1 MPTFIPATPPA
12 RPPDWVVV
20 LYCAAWCDTCTQYRE
35 KFEAFAEAFAKAFAE
50 ASLPARTEQ
59 AAPPSAR
66 TGGALPGVA
75 AARTDPPTAADR
87 VFVCVDIE
95 DEPEWLGDEDVENFP
110 TLGIQYQGRTL
121 FFGTMLPHIGHLERL
136 LQALTPDSP
145 SAAVQLPTPH
155 LSVARA

>member
-12 RPPDWVVV
+12 RAPDWVVV
-20 LYCAAWCDTCTQYRE
+20 LYCAAWCDTCTEYRK
-35 KFEAFAEAFAKAFAE
+35 KFEALAEAFAEAFAEAHAKALAQ
-50 ASLPARTEQ
+50 PH
-59 AAPPSAR
+59 
-66 TGGALPGVA
+66 
-75 AARTDPPTAADR
+75 ARTDPLVAPDR

-110 TLGIQYQGRTL
+110 TLGVQYQGRTL

-155 LSVARA
+155 PSVASA

>member
-12 RPPDWVVV
+12 RAPDWVVV
-20 LYCAAWCDTCTQYRE
+20 LYCAAWCDTCTEYRK
-35 KFEAFAEAFAKAFAE
+35 KFEALAEAFAEAHAKALAQ
-50 ASLPARTEQ
+50 PH
-59 AAPPSAR
+59 
-66 TGGALPGVA
+66 
-75 AARTDPPTAADR
+75 ARTDPLVAPDR

-110 TLGIQYQGRTL
+110 TLGVQYQGRTL

-155 LSVARA
+155 PSVASA

>member
-1 MPTFIPATPPA
+1 MPTFIPATTPA
-12 RPPDWVVV
+12 HPPDWVVV

-35 KFEAFAEAFAKAFAE
+35 KFEVLAAAFAKV
-50 ASLPARTEQ
+50 P
-59 AAPPSAR
+59 
-66 TGGALPGVA
+66 
-75 AARTDPPTAADR
+75 DR

-110 TLGIQYQGRTL
+110 TLGVQYQGRTL

-155 LSVARA
+155 FGVASA